1 MKRRASS
8 PGGSRR
14 QPNLCMKLRIA
25 ITLIAGALALGQTHV
40 PAAEPVNRERD
51 ARLAWWHEAKFGLF
65 IHWGLYALPAGEWK
79 GTYHD
84 GIGEWIMFKARIPVA
99 EYEQLAGRFNPVK
112 YDAEAWAQLAEDA
125 GMKYLIIT
133 AKHHDGFAL
142 YGSKA
147 DSFNIVDATP
157 FKRDPMK
164 ELAAA
169 CAKRGI
175 KFGFYYSQAQDWT
188 APGGAIWE
196 GRHENGPV
204 WAKTQWDPRQEGD
217 FDAYLTRKAVPQVR
231 ELLTGYGPIAVVW
244 FDTPLKVMSVERA
257 GRFEQL
263 VRELQ
268 PQCLISGRLGGQSQ
282 SDYASE
288 GDNKIPN
295 LARADAWETPATLND
310 TWGFKKHDHNWK
322 TPEDLTFKLVDIVSK
337 GGNYLLN
344 VGPDGDGVIPQPSQD
359 MLRKVGA
366 WLKVNGEAIYG
377 AGRSPFGGEF
387 GAFSPTKKDGKG
399 QPRFE
404 PRQEWRCTT
413 KPGKLYIHLFQWPGA
428 KFELTGVKARITHA
442 YLLADRAKRLNVSQA
457 DGKLTVALPDQ
468 APDPIAT
475 VLCLETEAGARSG
488 EN

>member
-1 MKRRASS
+1 MKR
-8 PGGSRR
+8 
-14 QPNLCMKLRIA
+14 PNLIPFLTAMHL
-25 ITLIAGALALGQTHV
+25 LLALHL
-40 PAAEPVNRERD
+40 PAAEPADPARE
-51 ARLAWWHEAKFGLF
+51 ARLEWWHEAKFGMF
-65 IHWGLYALPAGEWK
+65 IHWGLYSLPAGEWK

-84 GIGEWIMFKARIPVA
+84 GIGEWIMFKARIPVT
-99 EYEQLAGRFNPVK
+99 EYEELAGRFNPEK
-112 YDAEAWAQLAEDA
+112 FDAEAWAQLAQDA
-125 GMKYLIIT
+125 GMKYLVIT
-133 AKHHDGFAL
+133 AKHHDGFAM

-147 DSFNIVDATP
+147 DPFNIVDATP

-169 CAKRGI
+169 CAKRGL

-204 WAKTQWDPRQEGD
+204 WEKTRWDPRQEGD
-217 FDAYLTRKAVPQVR
+217 FDAYLEKKAIPQVR
-231 ELLTGYGPIAVVW
+231 ELLTGYGPIALVW

-268 PQCLISGRLGGQSQ
+268 PQCLISGRLGGRSQ

-288 GDNKIPN
+288 GDNRIPN
-295 LARADAWETPATLND
+295 LARTGAWETPATLND

-322 TPEDLTFKLVDIVSK
+322 KPEDLTFKLVDIVSK

-344 VGPDGDGVIPQPSQD
+344 VGPDGEGVIPQPSQD

-377 AGRSPFGGEF
+377 AGRSPFGAEFGEF
-387 GAFSPTKKDGKG
+387 RPAGKVG
-399 QPRFE
+399 EGNPVFE

-413 KPGKLYIHLFQWPGA
+413 QPGKLYLHIFNWPATG
-428 KFELTGVKARITHA
+428 KLELPALKEEIVKA
-442 YLLADRAKRLNVSQA
+442 YLLADRANDLTITQD
-457 DGKLTVALPDQ
+457 DGKLTVSLPDQ
-468 APDPIAT
+468 APDPIAS
-475 VLCLETEAGARSG
+475 VICLEIKGGTP
-488 EN
+488 